1 MSSGRIVIAGG
12 SGFLGQALSTHLVAR
27 GHGVEVLTR
36 SPREATG
43 AIRYFAWDG
52 KTLGKWAQ
60 ALDGAEAVVN
70 LTGRSVNTRYTAE
83 NRREIISS
91 RVDSVDVIGRAIAAC
106 ASPPRV
112 WVQSGSLAIYGD
124 AGDRICDEGTPPGEG
139 FSAHVCVL
147 WERAF
152 DAARTPA
159 TRKVLLRIG
168 FALGRDGGAL
178 QTLARLA
185 RFGLGG
191 SAGSGKQYISWLHAE
206 DLNRMFAWSVERDD
220 LEGVF
225 NATGPTP
232 VTNAEFMRT
241 LRRALHRPWSPP
253 VPSPFVR
260 VGARL
265 MGTEASL
272 ALTGR
277 RCVPQRFLEEGFT
290 FEYPHLHDALN
301 DLLS

>member
-1 MSSGRIVIAGG
+1 MRSGRFVLAGG
-12 SGFLGQALSTHLVAR
+12 SGFLGQALAADLAAR
-27 GHGVEVLTR
+27 GHGVVILTR

-43 AIRYFAWDG
+43 AIRYLAWDG
-52 KTLGKWAQ
+52 KTIGKWAE

-70 LTGRSVNTRYTAE
+70 LAGRSVNTRYTSE

-124 AGDRICDEGTPPGEG
+124 AGDSICDESTQPGEG

-152 DAARTPA
+152 DAVQTPE

-178 QTLARLA
+178 HTLARLA
-185 RFGLGG
+185 RLGLGG
-191 SAGSGKQYISWLHAE
+191 SAGSGRQYISWLHLE
-206 DLNRMFAWSVERDD
+206 DLNRMARWCVEHDQI
-220 LEGVF
+220 EGVL
-225 NATGPTP
+225 NATGPNP
-232 VTNAEFMRT
+232 VTNAEFMRSM
-241 LRRALHRPWSPP
+241 RHALHRPWSPP
-253 VPSPFVR
+253 VLSPLVR

-277 RCVPQRFLEEGFT
+277 RCAPRRFLEEGFI
-290 FEYPHLHDALN
+290 FEYSRLPEALN
-301 DLLS
+301 DLLA